1 MSDKTRRL
9 ACLDLNRNFKY
20 RRIINDDNG
29 DNNSC
34 DALPAPPGL
43 TETSNWLQTIKIYI
57 PLIGILGQ

>member
-1 MSDKTRRL
+1 MRDKTRRL

-43 TETSNWLQTIKIYI
+43 TETSNWL
-57 PLIGILGQ
+57 